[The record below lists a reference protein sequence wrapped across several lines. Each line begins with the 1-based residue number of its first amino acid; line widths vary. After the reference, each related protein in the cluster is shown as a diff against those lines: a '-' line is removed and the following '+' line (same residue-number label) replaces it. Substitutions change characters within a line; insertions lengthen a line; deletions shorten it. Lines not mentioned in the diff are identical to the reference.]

1 MSSTKS
7 AESHSETSIRIA
19 WRSSTRSERFNLPE
33 AMAAM
38 RLRSGL
44 NGSLFSMMGD
54 ILTRGGVAYGW
65 GGFELRKSGGEDSLG
80 PEAAL
85 ARVEPENWGTQVV
98 ERRRGEKLVEQ
109 IVDALLEGA
118 IFGAETVGGN
128 FECDGRDSDE
138 K

>member
-1 MSSTKS
+1 
-7 AESHSETSIRIA
+7 
-19 WRSSTRSERFNLPE
+19 
-33 AMAAM
+33 
-38 RLRSGL
+38 
-44 NGSLFSMMGD
+44 MMGD